1 MPAHK
6 SPRFKDL
13 AAQGYRA
20 ITGVDIPKPEE
31 ESDEEDYLVEAE
43 RLLRKSQTTQADD
56 SDEDWGEGAD
66 GEVAFG
72 NGRGSGLN
80 QFDDPADV
88 VVDANGNA
96 FVLDRGNARVL
107 LS

>member
-31 ESDEEDYLVEAE
+31 ESDEEDYLDEAQ
-43 RLLRKSQTTQADD
+43 RLLDQTTQADD
-56 SDEDWGEGAD
+56 TGASAA
-66 GEVAFG
+66 GEVQKD
-72 NGRGSGLN
+72 SHW
-80 QFDDPADV
+80 
-88 VVDANGNA
+88 
-96 FVLDRGNARVL
+96 
-107 LS
+107 